1 MVLISELSP
10 YIPLI
15 NLIFFIAGVPFVLW
29 LNNKTQNDWI
39 CLSLGIFYM
48 LIYGVIVEPDWDDWL
63 FFFFGLTVGYI
74 TDYWGVNAKKW
85 KYHPWD
91 PKFGFSYY
99 VGFAWGMVSIFTYN
113 IGKAI
118 LASPELFFLPG
129 ILFIIPTFFFE
140 WKFGETRKDQ
150 YFLFARAI
158 FTFFAFL
165 ASNNL
170 GLLFIACFVG
180 AYIEFAGVYWIKNW
194 LYLDTMSFIFI
205 SFGYS
210 FIILWSKMLVDLL
223 NGIIM
228 PFVWL
233 FFVLAV
239 VAAAIDIFWAQ
250 KKVQIDSEKAIIAAK
265 EFHKVNNS
273 KSG

>member
-1 MVLISELSP
+1 MVLFDQIAP
-10 YIPLI
+10 YIPLF

-39 CLSLGIFYM
+39 CLALGIIYM
-48 LIYGVIVEPDWDDWL
+48 VCYGVIAEPPLDEWF
-63 FFFFGLTVGYI
+63 FFFFGLVVGYI

-91 PKFGFSYY
+91 PDFGFSYY

-118 LASPELFFLPG
+118 LASPELFFFHG
-129 ILFIIPTFFFE
+129 ILFIVPTFFFE

-150 YFLFARAI
+150 YFLFVRAI

-165 ASNNL
+165 ASNSL

-180 AYIEFAGVYWIKNW
+180 AYIEFAGVNWIKNW
-194 LYLDTMSFIFI
+194 LYIDTMSFIFI

-210 FIILWSKMLVDLL
+210 FMILLSKMLVDLFK
-223 NGIIM
+223 GIVI
-228 PFVWL
+228 PSVWL
-233 FFVLAV
+233 FFSIAVLA
-239 VAAAIDIFWAQ
+239 AIIDIFWAQ
-250 KKVQIDSEKAIIAAK
+250 KRVQVDTSKALIAAK
-265 EFHKVNNS
+265 QFHENKR
-273 KSG
+273 